1 VQRQHADL
9 VVLAP
14 VAGELALAR
23 EEDEVVGRVPLL
35 DDVEPFVDLVPE
47 LPWCTDQEHGRNDP
61 TPQGCSVLLP
71 GGW

>member
-1 VQRQHADL
+1 

-47 LPWCTDQEHGRNDP
+47 RQPVQ
-61 TPQGCSVLLP
+61 VAA
-71 GGW
+71 